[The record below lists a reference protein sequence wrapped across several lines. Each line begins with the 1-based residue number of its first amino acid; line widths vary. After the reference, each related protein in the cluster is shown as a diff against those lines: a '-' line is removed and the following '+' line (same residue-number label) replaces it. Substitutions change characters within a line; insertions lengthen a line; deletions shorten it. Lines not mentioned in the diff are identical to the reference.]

1 MNGTTSRTI
10 KFEGFPSYLTIKV
23 VIDKRKDEVKVDIF
37 SNIHVNKKI
46 TMPNTW
52 SLEYYNDKYDSF
64 LKSIEQFVIKRYDLK
79 KYFYYA

>member
-1 MNGTTSRTI
+1 MNGTTSTTI
-10 KFEGFPSYLTIKV
+10 NFEGFPSYLTIKV
-23 VIDKRKDEVKVDIF
+23 VIDKHNDEVRVDIF

-52 SLEYYNDKYDSF
+52 SLEYYNDKYESF
-64 LKSIEQFVIKRYDLK
+64 LISVKLFVIKRYGLK